1 MGDGYLS
8 PDNVDDLARM
18 LMALL
23 SEVWIMR
30 DRMAIQE
37 KLLGEK
43 LGVSAA
49 EIDDYVPDADFSAKL
64 EALRDRLVSA
74 VISAPLSAD
83 DRSVDSILRRGGFTD
98 AAERLKS
105 GGAGET
111 GK

>member
-83 DRSVDSILRRGGFTD
+83 DRSVDSILRRAGFTD

-105 GGAGET
+105 DGAGET